1 MIFLLLVD
9 KFWSGIRVYVVK
21 DRIVNVSIENLKMFF
36 FIGLYLLVNVMLW
49 IMLGYCLIGIFCF
62 VVIG

>member
-9 KFWSGIRVYVVK
+9 KFWLGTRVYVVK
-21 DRIVNVSIENLKMFF
+21 DRTVNVSIENLKMFF

>member
-9 KFWSGIRVYVVK
+9 KFWLGIRVYVVK

-49 IMLGYCLIGIFCF
+49 ITLGYCLIGIFRF

>member
-9 KFWSGIRVYVVK
+9 KFWLGIRVYVVK
-21 DRIVNVSIENLKMFF
+21 DRTVNVSIENLKMFF

>member
-9 KFWSGIRVYVVK
+9 KFWLGIRVYVVK

>member
-9 KFWSGIRVYVVK
+9 KFWLGIRVYVVK

-36 FIGLYLLVNVMLW
+36 FIGLYLLVIVMLW

>member
-9 KFWSGIRVYVVK
+9 KFWPGTRVYVVK